1 VKLVGRFSS
10 SSTAV
15 VAEATAAEEPDEPD
29 EELLVV
35 DPLLLELDEPQAASA
50 KGTSATA
57 STNASPR
64 DLAPAFLLAGR
75 AARLSGCPSTGTSF
89 VSGI

>member
-15 VAEATAAEEPDEPD
+15 VAEATAAEDPDEPD
-29 EELLVV
+29 EELLLVV
-35 DPLLLELDEPQAASA
+35 EPLLLELDEPQAARA

-64 DLAPAFLLAGR
+64 DLAPAP
-75 AARLSGCPSTGTSF
+75 RLSPASD
-89 VSGI
+89 